1 MLYEQSMLAA
11 VRETILEFKAL
22 HGRDDLRT
30 FAHAHLGRLE
40 QRGKAAA
47 GNGLREFIERGRLPE
62 QTLSAPTR
70 PVSTRK
76 PVPKSGE
83 VLNQGRLA
91 SVKRVMLRE

>member
-11 VRETILEFKAL
+11 VRETILELEAL

-30 FAHAHLGRLE
+30 FAHALLGRLE

-47 GNGLREFIERGRLPE
+47 GNVLREFIERGRLPE
-62 QTLSAPTR
+62 QTVSAPTR

-76 PVPKSGE
+76 PAAQKWRSSQSGKAGE
-83 VLNQGRLA
+83 CETGGA
-91 SVKRVMLRE
+91 A